1 MSFFQK
7 LFGPAPAQDL
17 SKLIEEGAML
27 VDVRSAGEFSEG
39 SVPGAINIPVESIAS
54 NINRFKNKNHI
65 IVFCRSGNR
74 SGMAKTIL
82 QQKGITSVTN
92 GGTWKDVLSFVK

>member
-7 LFGPAPAQDL
+7 LFGNAPSQDL

-27 VDVRSAGEFSEG
+27 VDVRSAGEFAEG
-39 SVPGAINIPVESIAS
+39 SVPGAVNIPVEAIAS

-82 QQKGITSVTN
+82 QQKGITAVTN

>member
-7 LFGPAPAQDL
+7 LFGSAPVQDL
-17 SKLIEEGAML
+17 SKLIKEGAML
-27 VDVRSAGEFSEG
+27 VDVRSAGEFAEG
-39 SVPGAINIPVESIAS
+39 SVPGAVNIPVETIAS
-54 NINRFKNKNHI
+54 NINRFKNKSHI

-82 QQKGITSVTN
+82 QQKGITEVTN
-92 GGTWKDVLSFVK
+92 GGTWKEVLSFVK

>member
-7 LFGPAPAQDL
+7 LFGSTPVQDL

-27 VDVRSAGEFSEG
+27 VDVRSAGEFAEG
-39 SVPGAINIPVESIAS
+39 SVPGAVNIPVEAIAS

-82 QQKGITSVTN
+82 QQNGINAVTN

>member
-7 LFGPAPAQDL
+7 LFASAPVQDL
-17 SKLIEEGAML
+17 SKLIKEGAML
-27 VDVRSAGEFSEG
+27 VDVRSAGEFAEG
-39 SVPGAINIPVESIAS
+39 SVPGAVNIPEEAIAS
-54 NINRFKNKNHI
+54 NINRFKNKSHI

-82 QQKGITSVTN
+82 QQKGITEVTN
-92 GGTWKDVLSFVK
+92 GGTWNNVLSFVK